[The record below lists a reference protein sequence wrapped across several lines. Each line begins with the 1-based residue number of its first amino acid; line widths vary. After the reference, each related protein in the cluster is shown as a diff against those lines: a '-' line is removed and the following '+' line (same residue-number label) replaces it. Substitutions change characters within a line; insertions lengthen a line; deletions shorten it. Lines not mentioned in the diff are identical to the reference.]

1 MAKVTVGTTPV
12 QLPVD
17 VGETPA
23 IQNLG
28 PGVVY
33 LDTRSNV
40 ATGTGLQIPVNTT
53 YEWPKDIT
61 KAVYAVA
68 DTANTD
74 VRVLVVG

>member
-12 QLPVD
+12 ALPVD
-17 VGETPA
+17 RGETPI

-40 ATGTGLQIPVNTT
+40 STGTGLQVAVNSA
-53 YEWPKDIT
+53 YEWPTDVT
-61 KAVYAVA
+61 SAVYAVA
-68 DTANTD
+68 DVADTD
-74 VRVLVVG
+74 VRIMVVN